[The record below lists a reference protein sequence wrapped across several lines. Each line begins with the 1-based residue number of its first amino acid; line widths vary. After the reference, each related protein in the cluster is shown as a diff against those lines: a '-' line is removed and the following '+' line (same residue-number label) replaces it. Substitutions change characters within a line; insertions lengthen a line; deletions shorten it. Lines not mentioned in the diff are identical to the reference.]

1 MAKKP
6 AAAPEIPQP
15 EIDEVDD
22 EPKSTTDASPREV
35 RKAPRR
41 AQRKKELFDAEN
53 IRSKSREFLDLLGSL
68 VTVEVICYA
77 ASKSTAWYLW
87 GLATAAKL
95 ALAVYALSY
104 VFNGITWIGPKRPS
118 KWVVGLLCLA
128 FVLAAYLGLH
138 AIFAAVNVTID
149 HIVSTRL

>member
-6 AAAPEIPQP
+6 APPPEA
-15 EIDEVDD
+15 EIDEIEE
-22 EPKSTTDASPREV
+22 EPTSAVEAAPREI
-35 RKAPRR
+35 RKPARR
-41 AQRKKELFDAEN
+41 AQRKRDLFDAEE
-53 IRSKSREFLDLLGSL
+53 IRSKSRELLDLLGSL

-104 VFNGITWIGPKRPS
+104 VINGITWIGPKRPS
-118 KWVVGLLCLA
+118 KSIVAMLSLA

-138 AIFAAVNVTID
+138 AIFGAVNVTID
-149 HIVSTRL
+149 HIIRAR